1 PMADDNKKSGL
12 DRRQRDIKVGAGLE
26 ESRYNVEFIDF
37 LRKWGPTAMLV
48 IAAAAMTFWGL
59 QKYRENKEAKT
70 GLAFGDVDQ
79 AMGGGA
85 TDVNPDVLV
94 RIAEDNE
101 GQGSVP
107 VLARLAA
114 AEQWRSSAMKGYR
127 PGAFDARTRTVLNQD
142 DYLTREG
149 RQEYL
154 EKARQQYQW
163 VVDQTAGNKAKAT
176 FTLTGLMGLA
186 AVAETQMKPDEAKAA
201 YTRAQALAEEAGF
214 PEYAALAK
222 TRLETVDK
230 FTAPPVLLPE
240 AMVMSWDKPVAPP
253 ALPGS
258 AGSLLG
264 PSALTGD
271 FGAGGTPPMIT
282 VPPVVP
288 PSTPTPAPEPVL
300 PGQNPGGS
308 PSAVPPAPAPSPTP
322 APVPPSPT
330 PAPAGPE
337 QKDEPK
343 QP

>member
-1 PMADDNKKSGL
+1 MADDNKKSGL

-37 LRKWGPTAMLV
+37 LRKWGPTVMLV

-79 AMGGGA
+79 AMGNGA
-85 TDVNPDVLV
+85 ADVNPDVLV

-107 VLARLAA
+107 ILARLAA
-114 AEQWRSSAMKGYR
+114 AEQWRNSAMKGYR

-149 RQEYL
+149 RQEFL
-154 EKARQQYQW
+154 EKAKQQYQW

-186 AVAETQMKPDEAKAA
+186 AVAETQMKAEEAKAA
-201 YTRAQALAEEAGF
+201 YTRAQKLAEEAGF

-222 TRLETVDK
+222 TRLESVDR

-253 ALPGS
+253 PALPGS
-258 AGSLLG
+258 TGSLLG

-271 FGAGGTPPMIT
+271 FGAGGTPPVIT
-282 VPPVVP
+282 VPPIAPLPAPEAAP
-288 PSTPTPAPEPVL
+288 PSGTPSALPPAPPTAPTTPAP
-300 PGQNPGGS
+300 G
-308 PSAVPPAPAPSPTP
+308 
-322 APVPPSPT
+322 
-330 PAPAGPE
+330 
-337 QKDEPK
+337 EPK
-343 QP
+343 KP